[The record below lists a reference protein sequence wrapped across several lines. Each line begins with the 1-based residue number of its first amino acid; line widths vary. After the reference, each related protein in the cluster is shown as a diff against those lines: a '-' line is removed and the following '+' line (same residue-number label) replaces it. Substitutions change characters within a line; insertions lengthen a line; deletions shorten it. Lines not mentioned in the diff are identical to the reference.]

1 MDNELV
7 SIITPSYNSSQF
19 IKECVSSVLRQTY
32 RNWELIIVDDCSR
45 DNSRNI
51 IRDLAKKDTR
61 INTVFLQ
68 KNVGAAEA
76 RNIAIRKA
84 RGKYIAFLDSDDI
97 WLENKLKKQ
106 IKFMRDAGIAFSFTS
121 YNTINE
127 HGNKILNT
135 VSAPEKMTYNAYL
148 KDTVIGCLT
157 VVVDIEKVGSFEMP
171 DIKIS
176 EDMALWLKILKRGFI
191 AYGLNEV
198 LSQYRVSSN
207 SLSKNKINALVF
219 VWKVYR
225 EVEKLSLFYSIYC
238 FCCYVINAI
247 KKRI

>member
-127 HGNKILNT
+127 HANG
-135 VSAPEKMTYNAYL
+135 AWYDE
-148 KDTVIGCLT
+148 
-157 VVVDIEKVGSFEMP
+157 
-171 DIKIS
+171 
-176 EDMALWLKILKRGFI
+176 
-191 AYGLNEV
+191 
-198 LSQYRVSSN
+198 
-207 SLSKNKINALVF
+207 
-219 VWKVYR
+219 
-225 EVEKLSLFYSIYC
+225 
-238 FCCYVINAI
+238 
-247 KKRI
+247 